1 MNPALMAAASK
12 IDINLIIKSLLVIL
26 ALIFGIVIYKKI
38 LAKVKG
44 TRVIKDLDQDIVTNN
59 LSYPLSYYGIW
70 AEDVYNAVEGMGTNE
85 QAVFDIFKKLKNK
98 DDVLQL
104 ITAFGIKD
112 GETLSQWIIG
122 DLGDDDKATLNRLL
136 SDKNID
142 YQF

>member
-1 MNPALMAAASK
+1 MMAALSK
-12 IDINLIIKSLLVIL
+12 IDFNFIIKAGIVII
-26 ALIFGIVIYKKI
+26 ALIFGIVLFNKIVYKSRNKKI
-38 LAKVKG
+38 
-44 TRVIKDLDQDIVTNN
+44 IKDLDEDIVVNK

-70 AEDVYNAVEGMGTNE
+70 AEDIYNAVEGMGTNE
-85 QAVFDIFKKLKNK
+85 QAIFDVFNKVKNK

-104 ITAFGIKD
+104 ISSFGVKD

-136 SDKNID
+136 SDKNIN

>member
-1 MNPALMAAASK
+1 MAAASK

-44 TRVIKDLDQDIVTNN
+44 TRVIKDLGQDIVTNN